1 VKLTRIIF
9 PLLLLVLIACAPGV
23 GLTPLETATSIQVT
37 REATATLTA
46 IPPLATVTSSPR
58 PLAER
63 VIIISFDGLR
73 PDAIGKAPMTN
84 LIALMQTSAYTLG
97 AQTTLP
103 SSTLPAH
110 ASMLSG
116 MCPAKHGVYW
126 NDYVPENGY
135 ALGVDLFDLAHAA
148 GLQTVMLV
156 GKEKLRQVTEPESTD
171 LFIYKEADSSISN
184 LAVREIGKGFG
195 LMFVH
200 FPLGDLQ
207 GHEWG
212 WMGGIQMWGFRQLDL
227 LLAQILAALD
237 ANGLRASTLV
247 IVTSDH
253 GGIQHSH
260 GGDLPEE
267 TTIPWIISG
276 PGVVPG
282 PLTSFVQTTDT
293 AATAAY
299 VLGLPL
305 PAEWDGVPVT
315 EAFGQPTPPRV
326 RTACQQT
333 R

>member
-1 VKLTRIIF
+1 MKSKRIVF
-9 PLLLLVLIACAPGV
+9 LLVLFLLVACAPG
-23 GLTPLETATSIQVT
+23 GLIPVETATSTQVRASET
-37 REATATLTA
+37 PSPSPV
-46 IPPLATVTSSPR
+46 PPLATVASTPR

-97 AQTTLP
+97 AQATLP
-103 SSTLPAH
+103 SSTLPSH
-110 ASMLSG
+110 ASMLTG
-116 MCPAKHGVYW
+116 MCPSKHAVYW

-135 ALGVDLFDLAHAA
+135 AFGVDLFDVVHAA
-148 GLQTVMLV
+148 GLRTVMLV
-156 GKEKLRQVTEPESTD
+156 GKEKLRQITEPESTD
-171 LFIYKEADSSISN
+171 LFIYKETDSSISN

-200 FPLGDLQ
+200 LPLGDLQ

-212 WMGGIQMWGFRQLDL
+212 WMGGIQMWGFRHLDL

-260 GGDLPEE
+260 GGELPEE

-305 PAEWDGVPVT
+305 PAEWDGKPVT
-315 EAFGQPTPPRV
+315 EAFGQLAPPRV